1 VARAERLQNVLDRAA
16 ATYLF
21 GQERLEQISEEAWAA
36 SDQKLRLAKSPD
48 GNAAFMRAFPSV
60 YKHARKQ
67 TENLICLIATPNS
80 DLEKAD
86 AKGESDERLY
96 QPGGAVHEMRE
107 LILHR
112 AKLPDQMRLVLGSLR
127 QLAEEM
133 QEADLGSADGGI
145 PDGGE
150 GARSGSRRERRQ
162 DRARIRRVERRERAH
177 GTGRARERAELVHAF
192 LTRYPSLTRT
202 DVLHRI
208 SHRELRQ
215 LLKVHAGA
223 AEERW
228 EAEQREHG
236 MEAQP
241 DGMPLASVGDDYR
254 PDEAWQRALAEK
266 RRLLAS
272 KPRSN

>member
-1 VARAERLQNVLDRAA
+1 VLDRAA

-60 YKHARKQ
+60 YKHARRQ

-80 DLEKAD
+80 KLERPTRTGEAD
-86 AKGESDERLY
+86 RLY
-96 QPGGAVHEMRE
+96 EPGGAVHEMRK

-133 QEADLGSADGGI
+133 QQADLGAQM
-145 PDGGE
+145 GE
-150 GARSGSRRERRQ
+150 FRTAVKALATGSRRERRH